1 MQQTEAVFMKIPD
14 PDLDCLLCEMFLLIG
29 DFHAIRHGII
39 ESCNFLIL
47 MRLISIERAEVGHG

>member
-1 MQQTEAVFMKIPD
+1 MKIPD
-14 PDLDCLLCEMFLLIG
+14 PDLDCLLCEMFLLIE

-47 MRLISIERAEVGHG
+47 MRLISDN